1 MKIKEMGHM
10 KKGRGP
16 NWFEEILKPK
26 NYQKY
31 FGYSSLKKSTVES
44 ILKMLE
50 VQYTVD
56 HLEKEELEQA
66 MKDAVRS
73 YKSHKGTAILV
84 YKRFLQYLIEVH
96 QCSIEVSFPEVEVWN
111 TFERQMYL
119 AKELQ
124 GGDLNIED
132 LSERLWVSTRTL
144 EEDLKKLRG
153 LDEDPIQILGRKF
166 EIRDM
171 ERKNGKVLLSS
182 TVHPFFLT
190 WNLTQVIAALKGLQ
204 MMMENPLMKAYA
216 QKSAEDLWMQLS
228 SYGKNRILQVSKELF
243 QEDTAFYEA
252 LASSESD
259 AFLEEKRFK
268 TTDGPSVLMDCLK
281 NEKSFYM
288 EYLEEDGSAVFL
300 EECLCIPGTYEGSL
314 LKIEYKEGVRTV
326 FFDRVLRSAYT
337 KEELY

>member
-1 MKIKEMGHM
+1 MTGI
-10 KKGRGP
+10 KKGP
-16 NWFEEILKPK
+16 WFDEIMTPE
-26 NYQKY
+26 NYKHY
-31 FGYSSLKKSTVES
+31 YEYSSLKKSTVTS
-44 ILKMLE
+44 LIKLLE
-50 VQYTVD
+50 AQYALPD
-56 HLEKEELEQA
+56 LDQDELERA
-66 MKDAVRS
+66 MKEAVRS
-73 YKSHKGTAILV
+73 YKNHKGTAIFV
-84 YKRFLQYLIEVH
+84 YKKFLQYLLEVH
-96 QCSIEVSFPEVEVWN
+96 QCSIEVSFPEVDVWN

-124 GGDLNIED
+124 GGDLDIED

-171 ERKNGKVLLSS
+171 ERKNGKVLFSS

-216 QKSAEDLWMQLS
+216 EKSAEDLWMQLS
-228 SYGKNRILQVSKELF
+228 SFGKNRILQVSKELI

-252 LASSESD
+252 LARSESD

-268 TTDGPSVLMDCLK
+268 TTDGPSVLMDCMK
-281 NEKSFYM
+281 NEKSFFM
-288 EYLEEDGSAVFL
+288 VYLEEDGSAVFL
-300 EECLCIPGTYEGSL
+300 EECRCIPGTYKGSF

>member
-1 MKIKEMGHM
+1 
-10 KKGRGP
+10 
-16 NWFEEILKPK
+16 
-26 NYQKY
+26 
-31 FGYSSLKKSTVES
+31 
-44 ILKMLE
+44 
-50 VQYTVD
+50 
-56 HLEKEELEQA
+56 
-66 MKDAVRS
+66 
-73 YKSHKGTAILV
+73 
-84 YKRFLQYLIEVH
+84 
-96 QCSIEVSFPEVEVWN
+96 
-111 TFERQMYL
+111 MYL
-119 AKELQ
+119 ANELQ
-124 GGDLNIED
+124 GEDLNIED

-204 MMMENPLMKAYA
+204 MMMENPLMKVYA
-216 QKSAEDLWMQLS
+216 EKSAEDLWMQLS

-252 LASSESD
+252 LARSESD

-281 NEKSFYM
+281 NEKSFFM

-300 EECLCIPGTYEGSL
+300 EGCHCIPGTYKGSF

>member
-1 MKIKEMGHM
+1 
-10 KKGRGP
+10 
-16 NWFEEILKPK
+16 
-26 NYQKY
+26 
-31 FGYSSLKKSTVES
+31 
-44 ILKMLE
+44 
-50 VQYTVD
+50 
-56 HLEKEELEQA
+56 
-66 MKDAVRS
+66 MKDVVMS
-73 YKSHKGTAILV
+73 YRSHKGSAIHVFQKVLS
-84 YKRFLQYLIEVH
+84 FLEEKYEFYADIQ
-96 QCSIEVSFPEVEVWN
+96 FPEIDVWN

-124 GGDLNIED
+124 AGDLKIQD
-132 LSERLWVSTRTL
+132 LSDRLWVSARTL
-144 EEDLKKLRG
+144 EEDLRKLRG
-153 LDEDPIQILGRKF
+153 EDEDPIQILGRKF

-204 MMMENPLMKAYA
+204 MMMENPLMKVYA
-216 QKSAEDLWMQLS
+216 EKSAEDLWMQLS
-228 SYGKNRILQVSKELF
+228 SYGKDRILQVSKELF

-259 AFLEEKRFK
+259 AFLDEKRFK

-300 EECLCIPGTYEGSL
+300 EECHCIPGTYKGSF